1 MSRPQSKH
9 DSLTANSENKFD
21 SFNEYKIPNTLYFF
35 QLLMRDLKR
44 DKSKFFTRTIG
55 CIFGVDGK
63 SWSSWRL
70 TFPSNCECSGRV
82 VVLPFRSSF
91 LCRLSAKP
99 LRKMKYRLNNI
110 SNIYRRIDRCLT
122 LFVLHGKSSY
132 FLYSLNSSFLITLE
146 FMCWFWIWIFR

>member
-35 QLLMRDLKR
+35 QLLMRELKR

-63 SWSSWRL
+63 S
-70 TFPSNCECSGRV
+70 
-82 VVLPFRSSF
+82 
-91 LCRLSAKP
+91 
-99 LRKMKYRLNNI
+99 
-110 SNIYRRIDRCLT
+110 
-122 LFVLHGKSSY
+122 
-132 FLYSLNSSFLITLE
+132 
-146 FMCWFWIWIFR
+146 